1 MHVELEWKFEAT
13 PGLLE
18 MIKEAFPGEYR
29 TITMETTYFD
39 TPERDLSTRKW
50 TLRHRLENGEGVT
63 TLKTPA
69 EGQGRNEYE
78 AKAETLLKGVGQL
91 LDQGA
96 PKELGTWTRAAAPIC
111 GAVFTR
117 EAVELEFN
125 GTVVELALDQGKLRS
140 GDGMRERLFA
150 EAEVEFKSGDELV
163 AGAFAKG
170 LAARYGMTPQPL
182 SKFAR
187 ALRLSEGR

>member
-111 GAVFTR
+111 GAAFTR
-117 EAVELEFN
+117 EAVELEFS